1 MRTWIACAGWWCV
14 VSLGQAQEH
23 APPAAVPAPPQSA
36 SAAASSAASA
46 SSAAAAASSPHAA
59 TPEST
64 PPPAAAPASA
74 PAPAMEQSPPQT
86 VTITANGDARPPR
99 VRFTAYR
106 ESYLTAKKVWQV
118 SSGSVVMALRLIP
131 AKLSATIDD
140 VRVALQGNG
149 APIPIKV
156 SEGGVFVVP
165 LNDDIAAQDGTFLVN
180 KGKGE
185 LTANIVIQP
194 AVARDAWNVT
204 RVGQVLQDARR
215 AVRAITPWYKRP
227 FASEVQSL
235 AFCAAETGSALRL
248 MDGEQLIATL
258 PMNEPAVNDI
268 NQPVFCKIFDG
279 EDKYP
284 GHYRVVLPEQAT
296 VLLL

>member
-1 MRTWIACAGWWCV
+1 M
-14 VSLGQAQEH
+14 SLGQAQEH
-23 APPAAVPAPPQSA
+23 AATPPVMPPAMPAASEAAPPVA
-36 SAAASSAASA
+36 RPVPVADGEA
-46 SSAAAAASSPHAA
+46 
-59 TPEST
+59 
-64 PPPAAAPASA
+64 
-74 PAPAMEQSPPQT
+74 PPQT
-86 VTITANGDARPPR
+86 VTITASSDLKPPR
-99 VRFTAYR
+99 IRFTAYR
-106 ESYLTAKKVWQV
+106 DSYLTAKKVWQV

-165 LNDDIAAQDGTFLVN
+165 LNDDIAAQDGSFMVN

-194 AVARDAWNVT
+194 SVARDAWNVT
-204 RVGQVLQDARR
+204 RIGQVLHDAKR

-227 FASEVQSL
+227 FANDVQAL
-235 AFCAAETGSALRL
+235 AFCAAERGSALQL
-248 MDGEQLIATL
+248 VEGEQLIATL

-268 NQPVFCKIFDG
+268 NMPVFCKIFDG

-284 GHYRVVLPEQAT
+284 GHYRVVLPEQAK

>member
-23 APPAAVPAPPQSA
+23 APPPAVPAPQQSASA
-36 SAAASSAASA
+36 SAAASAS
-46 SSAAAAASSPHAA
+46 SSAAAASTHVATTDAA
-59 TPEST
+59 
-64 PPPAAAPASA
+64 PPTAAAPA
-74 PAPAMEQSPPQT
+74 PAAEPLPPQT
-86 VTITANGDARPPR
+86 VTITASADAKPPR

-118 SSGSVVMALRLIP
+118 SSGNVVMALRLIP
-131 AKLSATIDD
+131 AKLSASIDD

-204 RVGQVLQDARR
+204 RVGQVLHDARR

-227 FASEVQSL
+227 FANEVQSL

-248 MDGEQLIATL
+248 MDGDQLIATL

>member
-1 MRTWIACAGWWCV
+1 MRTWIACAGWLCV

-23 APPAAVPAPPQSA
+23 APPPALPAPPQSA
-36 SAAASSAASA
+36 SVPSVTDAV
-46 SSAAAAASSPHAA
+46 
-59 TPEST
+59 
-64 PPPAAAPASA
+64 PPPVAPAEDALPS
-74 PAPAMEQSPPQT
+74 QT
-86 VTITANGDARPPR
+86 VTITANSDAKAPR
-99 VRFTAYR
+99 IRFTAYR
-106 ESYLTAKKVWQV
+106 ESYLTARKVWQV

-131 AKLSATIDD
+131 AKLSATIYD

-149 APIPIKV
+149 AAVPIKV
-156 SEGGVFVVP
+156 SAGGVFVVP

-180 KGKGE
+180 KGRGE
-185 LTANIVIQP
+185 LTANIVLQP
-194 AVARDAWNVT
+194 SVARDAWNVT
-204 RVGQVLQDARR
+204 RVGQVLHDARR

-227 FASEVQSL
+227 FASDVQSL
-235 AFCAAETGSALRL
+235 AFCATERGSALQL
-248 MDGEQLIATL
+248 TDGEQMIATL

>member
-1 MRTWIACAGWWCV
+1 MRTWIACAGWLCV

-23 APPAAVPAPPQSA
+23 APPPAVPAPLHSA
-36 SAAASSAASA
+36 SVPPAMDAASA
-46 SSAAAAASSPHAA
+46 
-59 TPEST
+59 T
-64 PPPAAAPASA
+64 AAAPAA
-74 PAPAMEQSPPQT
+74 PAPAEDALPSQT
-86 VTITANGDARPPR
+86 VTITANSDAKAPR
-99 VRFTAYR
+99 IRFMAYR
-106 ESYLTAKKVWQV
+106 ESYLTARKVWQV

-149 APIPIKV
+149 AAVPIKV
-156 SEGGVFVVP
+156 SAGGVFVVP

-180 KGKGE
+180 KGRGE
-185 LTANIVIQP
+185 LTANIVLQP
-194 AVARDAWNVT
+194 SVARDAWNVT
-204 RVGQVLQDARR
+204 RVGQVLRDARR

-227 FASEVQSL
+227 FASDVQSL
-235 AFCAAETGSALRL
+235 AFCATERGSALQL

-258 PMNEPAVNDI
+258 PMHEAAVNDI

-284 GHYRVVLPEQAT
+284 GHYRVILPEQAA

>member
-1 MRTWIACAGWWCV
+1 MRTWIACAGWLCV

-23 APPAAVPAPPQSA
+23 APPPAVPAPLQSA
-36 SAAASSAASA
+36 SVPAAV
-46 SSAAAAASSPHAA
+46 SPPLAPA
-59 TPEST
+59 TPAI
-64 PPPAAAPASA
+64 PAAALA
-74 PAPAMEQSPPQT
+74 PAPAASADEALPPQM
-86 VTITANGDARPPR
+86 VTITASSDAKAPR
-99 VRFTAYR
+99 IRFTAYR
-106 ESYLTAKKVWQV
+106 ESYLTARKVWQV

-149 APIPIKV
+149 APVPIKV
-156 SEGGVFVVP
+156 SSGGVFVVP

-180 KGKGE
+180 KGRGE
-185 LTANIVIQP
+185 LTANIVLQP
-194 AVARDAWNVT
+194 SVARDAWNVT

-227 FASEVQSL
+227 FASDVQSL
-235 AFCAAETGSALRL
+235 AFCAAERGSALQL

-258 PMNEPAVNDI
+258 PMNESAVNDI

-284 GHYRVVLPEQAT
+284 GHYRVVMPEQAT

>member
-1 MRTWIACAGWWCV
+1 MP
-14 VSLGQAQEH
+14 S
-23 APPAAVPAPPQSA
+23 
-36 SAAASSAASA
+36 
-46 SSAAAAASSPHAA
+46 
-59 TPEST
+59 
-64 PPPAAAPASA
+64 
-74 PAPAMEQSPPQT
+74 QT
-86 VTITANGDARPPR
+86 VTITANSDAKAPR
-99 VRFTAYR
+99 IRFTAYR
-106 ESYLTAKKVWQV
+106 ESYLTARKVWQV

-149 APIPIKV
+149 AAVPIKV
-156 SEGGVFVVP
+156 SAGGVFVVP

-180 KGKGE
+180 KGRGE
-185 LTANIVIQP
+185 LTANIVLQP
-194 AVARDAWNVT
+194 SVARDAWNVT
-204 RVGQVLQDARR
+204 RVGQVLHDARR

-227 FASEVQSL
+227 FANDVQSL
-235 AFCAAETGSALRL
+235 AFCATERGSALQL
-248 MDGEQLIATL
+248 MDGEQMIATL

-284 GHYRVVLPEQAT
+284 GHYRVILPEQAT

>member
-1 MRTWIACAGWWCV
+1 MRTWIACAGWLCV

-23 APPAAVPAPPQSA
+23 APPPAVPAPLQSA
-36 SAAASSAASA
+36 SVPPAAVSPPVSPPVAPAASAASA
-46 SSAAAAASSPHAA
+46 
-59 TPEST
+59 PEVT
-64 PPPAAAPASA
+64 ASA
-74 PAPAMEQSPPQT
+74 EDALPSQT
-86 VTITANGDARPPR
+86 VTITASSDAKAPR

-106 ESYLTAKKVWQV
+106 ESYLTARKVWQV

-140 VRVALQGNG
+140 VRVALQGYG
-149 APIPIKV
+149 APVPIKV
-156 SEGGVFVVP
+156 SSGGVFVVP
-165 LNDDIAAQDGTFLVN
+165 LNDDIAAQDGAFLVN
-180 KGKGE
+180 KGRGE
-185 LTANIVIQP
+185 LTANIVLQP
-194 AVARDAWNVT
+194 SVARDAWNVT

-227 FASEVQSL
+227 FASDVQSL
-235 AFCAAETGSALRL
+235 AFCAAERGSALQL

-258 PMNEPAVNDI
+258 PMNEAAVNDI

-284 GHYRVVLPEQAT
+284 RHYRVVMPEQAT

>member
-1 MRTWIACAGWWCV
+1 MRTWIACAGWLCV

-23 APPAAVPAPPQSA
+23 APPSAVPAPLQSA
-36 SAAASSAASA
+36 SV
-46 SSAAAAASSPHAA
+46 
-59 TPEST
+59 
-64 PPPAAAPASA
+64 PPAAAIVPPPLVPPPLAPATPAAPVAPASA
-74 PAPAMEQSPPQT
+74 EDALPSQT
-86 VTITANGDARPPR
+86 VTVTASSDAKAPR

-106 ESYLTAKKVWQV
+106 ESYLTARKVWQV

-149 APIPIKV
+149 APVPIKV
-156 SEGGVFVVP
+156 SDGGVFVVP
-165 LNDDIAAQDGTFLVN
+165 LNEDIAAQDGTFLVN
-180 KGKGE
+180 KGRGE
-185 LTANIVIQP
+185 LTANIVLQP
-194 AVARDAWNVT
+194 SVARDAWNVT
-204 RVGQVLQDARR
+204 RVGQVLRDARR

-227 FASEVQSL
+227 FANDVQSL
-235 AFCAAETGSALRL
+235 AFCAAERGSALQL

-258 PMNEPAVNDI
+258 PMHESAVNDI

>member
-1 MRTWIACAGWWCV
+1 MRTWIACAGWLCV
-14 VSLGQAQEH
+14 ASLGQAQEH
-23 APPAAVPAPPQSA
+23 ATPPAVPAPLQSA
-36 SAAASSAASA
+36 SV
-46 SSAAAAASSPHAA
+46 
-59 TPEST
+59 
-64 PPPAAAPASA
+64 PPAAAVISPPVSPPLAPAIPAASA
-74 PAPAMEQSPPQT
+74 PEVTAPAEEASPAQT
-86 VTITANGDARPPR
+86 VTITASSDAKAPR

-106 ESYLTAKKVWQV
+106 ESYLTARKVWQV

-149 APIPIKV
+149 APMPIKV
-156 SEGGVFVVP
+156 SDGGVFVVP

-180 KGKGE
+180 KGRGE
-185 LTANIVIQP
+185 LTANIVLQP

-204 RVGQVLQDARR
+204 RVGQVLRDARR

-227 FASEVQSL
+227 FASDVQSL
-235 AFCAAETGSALRL
+235 AFCAAERGSALQL

-258 PMNEPAVNDI
+258 PMNEQAVNDI

-284 GHYRVVLPEQAT
+284 GHYRVVMPEQAT

>member
-1 MRTWIACAGWWCV
+1 MHAYMDRLCRMVVCRVAGP
-14 VSLGQAQEH
+14 GPGAR
-23 APPAAVPAPPQSA
+23 AAGRAR
-36 SAAASSAASA
+36 AAAERQRAARRRSRSAPLA
-46 SSAAAAASSPHAA
+46 PA
-59 TPEST
+59 TP
-64 PPPAAAPASA
+64 AA
-74 PAPAMEQSPPQT
+74 PAPAVSAEEALPSQT
-86 VTITANGDARPPR
+86 VTITASSDAKAPR

-106 ESYLTAKKVWQV
+106 DSYLTARKVWQV

-149 APIPIKV
+149 APVPVKV
-156 SEGGVFVVP
+156 SAGGVFVVP

-180 KGKGE
+180 KGRGE
-185 LTANIVIQP
+185 LTANIVLQP
-194 AVARDAWNVT
+194 SVARDAWNVT
-204 RVGQVLQDARR
+204 RVGQVLHDARR

-227 FASEVQSL
+227 FASDVQAL
-235 AFCAAETGSALRL
+235 AFCAAERGSALQL

-258 PMNEPAVNDI
+258 PMNEAAVNDI

>member
-1 MRTWIACAGWWCV
+1 MRTWIACAGWLCV

-23 APPAAVPAPPQSA
+23 APPPAVPAPLQSA
-36 SAAASSAASA
+36 SV
-46 SSAAAAASSPHAA
+46 
-59 TPEST
+59 
-64 PPPAAAPASA
+64 PPAAAVVSPPVSPPLAPAVPAASA
-74 PAPAMEQSPPQT
+74 PEVTAPAEEALPPQT
-86 VTITANGDARPPR
+86 VTITANSDAKAPR

-106 ESYLTAKKVWQV
+106 ESYLTARKVWQV

-149 APIPIKV
+149 APMPIKV
-156 SEGGVFVVP
+156 SDGGVFVVP

-180 KGKGE
+180 KGRGE
-185 LTANIVIQP
+185 LTANIVLQP

-204 RVGQVLQDARR
+204 RVGQVLRDARR

-227 FASEVQSL
+227 FASDVQSL
-235 AFCAAETGSALRL
+235 AFCAAERGSALQL

-258 PMNEPAVNDI
+258 PMREAAVNDI
-268 NQPVFCKIFDG
+268 NQPVFCKIFDS

-284 GHYRVVLPEQAT
+284 GHYRVVMPEQAT

>member
-1 MRTWIACAGWWCV
+1 MRTWIACAGWLCV

-23 APPAAVPAPPQSA
+23 APPPAVPAPLQSA
-36 SAAASSAASA
+36 SAPPAAD
-46 SSAAAAASSPHAA
+46 
-59 TPEST
+59 
-64 PPPAAAPASA
+64 AAAPATPA
-74 PAPAMEQSPPQT
+74 APAVPAPAGEALPPQT
-86 VTITANGDARPPR
+86 VTITGSSDAKAPR

-106 ESYLTAKKVWQV
+106 DSYLTARKVWQV

-149 APIPIKV
+149 APMPIKV
-156 SEGGVFVVP
+156 SDGGVFVVP
-165 LNDDIAAQDGTFLVN
+165 LNEDIAAQDGTFLVN
-180 KGKGE
+180 KSRGE
-185 LTANIVIQP
+185 LTANIVLQP
-194 AVARDAWNVT
+194 SVARDAWNVT

-227 FASEVQSL
+227 FASDVQSL
-235 AFCAAETGSALRL
+235 AFCASERGSALHL
-248 MDGEQLIATL
+248 VDGEQLIATL

>member
-1 MRTWIACAGWWCV
+1 M
-14 VSLGQAQEH
+14 
-23 APPAAVPAPPQSA
+23 PA
-36 SAAASSAASA
+36 
-46 SSAAAAASSPHAA
+46 
-59 TPEST
+59 
-64 PPPAAAPASA
+64 
-74 PAPAMEQSPPQT
+74 QT
-86 VTITANGDARPPR
+86 VTITASSDAKAPR

-106 ESYLTAKKVWQV
+106 ESYLTARKVWQV

-149 APIPIKV
+149 APMPIKV
-156 SEGGVFVVP
+156 SDGGVFVVP

-185 LTANIVIQP
+185 LTANIVLQP
-194 AVARDAWNVT
+194 SVARDAWNVT
-204 RVGQVLQDARR
+204 RVGQVLHDARR

-227 FASEVQSL
+227 FASDVQSL
-235 AFCAAETGSALRL
+235 AFCAAERGSALRL

-258 PMNEPAVNDI
+258 PMNEAAVNDI

-284 GHYRVVLPEQAT
+284 GHYRVVLPELAT

>member
-1 MRTWIACAGWWCV
+1 MRTWIACAGWLCV

-23 APPAAVPAPPQSA
+23 APPPAVPAPLQSA
-36 SAAASSAASA
+36 SMPPAIDAVPATSAA
-46 SSAAAAASSPHAA
+46 P
-59 TPEST
+59 TLPT
-64 PPPAAAPASA
+64 V
-74 PAPAMEQSPPQT
+74 PAPAEDALPSQT
-86 VTITANGDARPPR
+86 VTITANSDAKAPR
-99 VRFTAYR
+99 IRFTAYR
-106 ESYLTAKKVWQV
+106 ESYLTARKVWQV

-149 APIPIKV
+149 APVPIKV
-156 SEGGVFVVP
+156 SDGGVFVVP
-165 LNDDIAAQDGTFLVN
+165 LNEDIAAQDGTFLVN
-180 KGKGE
+180 KGRGE
-185 LTANIVIQP
+185 LTANIVLQP
-194 AVARDAWNVT
+194 SVARDAWNVT
-204 RVGQVLQDARR
+204 RVGQVLRDARR

-227 FASEVQSL
+227 FASDVQAL
-235 AFCAAETGSALRL
+235 AFCAAERGSALQL

-258 PMNEPAVNDI
+258 PMHEPAVNDI

>member
-1 MRTWIACAGWWCV
+1 MRTWIACAGWLCV

-23 APPAAVPAPPQSA
+23 ATPAVPAPLHSA
-36 SAAASSAASA
+36 GVPPVMDAV
-46 SSAAAAASSPHAA
+46 PA
-59 TPEST
+59 TS
-64 PPPAAAPASA
+64 AAPAV
-74 PAPAMEQSPPQT
+74 PAPAEDALPSQT
-86 VTITANGDARPPR
+86 VTITANSDAKAPR
-99 VRFTAYR
+99 IRFMAYR
-106 ESYLTAKKVWQV
+106 ESYLTARKVWQV

-149 APIPIKV
+149 AAVPIKV
-156 SEGGVFVVP
+156 SAGGVFVVP

-180 KGKGE
+180 KGRGE
-185 LTANIVIQP
+185 LTANIVLQP
-194 AVARDAWNVT
+194 SVARDAWNVT
-204 RVGQVLQDARR
+204 RVGQVLHDARR

-227 FASEVQSL
+227 FASDVQSL
-235 AFCAAETGSALRL
+235 AFCASERGGALQL
-248 MDGEQLIATL
+248 MDGEQMIATL

>member
-1 MRTWIACAGWWCV
+1 M
-14 VSLGQAQEH
+14 
-23 APPAAVPAPPQSA
+23 
-36 SAAASSAASA
+36 
-46 SSAAAAASSPHAA
+46 
-59 TPEST
+59 
-64 PPPAAAPASA
+64 
-74 PAPAMEQSPPQT
+74 PPQT
-86 VTITANGDARPPR
+86 VTITATSDAKAPH

-106 ESYLTAKKVWQV
+106 ESYLTARKVWQV

-149 APIPIKV
+149 APMPIKV
-156 SEGGVFVVP
+156 SAGGVFVVP

-180 KGKGE
+180 KGRGE
-185 LTANIVIQP
+185 LTANIVLQP
-194 AVARDAWNVT
+194 FVARDAWNVT
-204 RVGQVLQDARR
+204 RVGQVLRDARR

-227 FASEVQSL
+227 FASDVQAL
-235 AFCAAETGSALRL
+235 AFCAAERGSALQL

-258 PMNEPAVNDI
+258 PMNEAAVNDI

-284 GHYRVVLPEQAT
+284 GHYRVVMPEQAT

>member
-23 APPAAVPAPPQSA
+23 APPPAVPAPQHSA
-36 SAAASSAASA
+36 SAPAAATAAPSAVAAS
-46 SSAAAAASSPHAA
+46 PQVAA
-59 TPEST
+59 TDAT
-64 PPPAAAPASA
+64 PPPAAATSVPA
-74 PAPAMEQSPPQT
+74 PAPAAEPLPPQT
-86 VTITANGDARPPR
+86 VTITANADAKPPR

-204 RVGQVLQDARR
+204 RVGQVLRDARR

-227 FASEVQSL
+227 FANEVQSL

-258 PMNEPAVNDI
+258 PMSEPAVNDI

>member
-1 MRTWIACAGWWCV
+1 MRTWIACAGWLCV

-23 APPAAVPAPPQSA
+23 APPPAVPAPLQSA
-36 SAAASSAASA
+36 SVPPAD
-46 SSAAAAASSPHAA
+46 HAV
-59 TPEST
+59 
-64 PPPAAAPASA
+64 PPPAA
-74 PAPAMEQSPPQT
+74 PAMPAEDALPSQT
-86 VTITANGDARPPR
+86 VRITASSDAKAPH

-106 ESYLTAKKVWQV
+106 ESYLTARKVWQV

-149 APIPIKV
+149 APVPIKV
-156 SEGGVFVVP
+156 SDGGVFVVP
-165 LNDDIAAQDGTFLVN
+165 LNEDIAAQDGSFLVN
-180 KGKGE
+180 KGRGE
-185 LTANIVIQP
+185 LTASIVLQP
-194 AVARDAWNVT
+194 SVARDAWNVT
-204 RVGQVLQDARR
+204 RVGQVLRDARR

-227 FASEVQSL
+227 FANDVQSL
-235 AFCAAETGSALRL
+235 AFCATERGSALHL

-258 PMNEPAVNDI
+258 PMDEAAVNDI

>member
-1 MRTWIACAGWWCV
+1 MRTWIACAGWLCV

-23 APPAAVPAPPQSA
+23 APQPAVPAPLQSA
-36 SAAASSAASA
+36 SA
-46 SSAAAAASSPHAA
+46 
-59 TPEST
+59 
-64 PPPAAAPASA
+64 PPAADAGAPATPAAPAA
-74 PAPAMEQSPPQT
+74 PAPAGEALPPQT
-86 VTITANGDARPPR
+86 VTITGSSDAKAPR

-106 ESYLTAKKVWQV
+106 DSYLTARKVWQV

-149 APIPIKV
+149 APMPIKV
-156 SEGGVFVVP
+156 SDGGVFVVP
-165 LNDDIAAQDGTFLVN
+165 LNEDIAAQDGTFLVN
-180 KGKGE
+180 KSRGE
-185 LTANIVIQP
+185 LTANIVLQP
-194 AVARDAWNVT
+194 SVARDAWNVT

-227 FASEVQSL
+227 FASDVQSL
-235 AFCAAETGSALRL
+235 AFCASERGSALHL
-248 MDGEQLIATL
+248 VDGEQLIATL

>member
-1 MRTWIACAGWWCV
+1 MRTWIACAGWLCV

-23 APPAAVPAPPQSA
+23 APPPAVPAPLQSA
-36 SAAASSAASA
+36 SAPPAADAGA
-46 SSAAAAASSPHAA
+46 PA
-59 TPEST
+59 TPAA
-64 PPPAAAPASA
+64 PAAPASA
-74 PAPAMEQSPPQT
+74 GEASPPQT
-86 VTITANGDARPPR
+86 VTITGSSDAKAPR

-106 ESYLTAKKVWQV
+106 DSYLTARKVWQV

-149 APIPIKV
+149 APMPIKV
-156 SEGGVFVVP
+156 SDGGVFVVP
-165 LNDDIAAQDGTFLVN
+165 LNEDIAAQDGTFLVN
-180 KGKGE
+180 KSRGE
-185 LTANIVIQP
+185 LTANIVLQP
-194 AVARDAWNVT
+194 SVARDAWNVT

-227 FASEVQSL
+227 FASDVQSL
-235 AFCAAETGSALRL
+235 AFCASERGSALHL
-248 MDGEQLIATL
+248 VDGEQLIATL

>member
-1 MRTWIACAGWWCV
+1 MRTWIACAGWLCV

-23 APPAAVPAPPQSA
+23 APAPAVPTLLQSA
-36 SAAASSAASA
+36 GV
-46 SSAAAAASSPHAA
+46 
-59 TPEST
+59 
-64 PPPAAAPASA
+64 PPAAAVVSPPLVPQNVA
-74 PAPAMEQSPPQT
+74 PATPAAPAEDALPSQT
-86 VTITANGDARPPR
+86 VTITANSDAKAPR
-99 VRFTAYR
+99 IRFTAYR
-106 ESYLTAKKVWQV
+106 ESYLTARKVWQV

-149 APIPIKV
+149 APVPIKV
-156 SEGGVFVVP
+156 SDGGVFVVP

-180 KGKGE
+180 KGRGE
-185 LTANIVIQP
+185 LTANIVLQP
-194 AVARDAWNVT
+194 SVARDAWNVT
-204 RVGQVLQDARR
+204 RVGQVLHDARR

-227 FASEVQSL
+227 FANDVQSL
-235 AFCAAETGSALRL
+235 AFCAAERGSALQL

-268 NQPVFCKIFDG
+268 SQPVFCKIFDG
-279 EDKYP
+279 EDRYP